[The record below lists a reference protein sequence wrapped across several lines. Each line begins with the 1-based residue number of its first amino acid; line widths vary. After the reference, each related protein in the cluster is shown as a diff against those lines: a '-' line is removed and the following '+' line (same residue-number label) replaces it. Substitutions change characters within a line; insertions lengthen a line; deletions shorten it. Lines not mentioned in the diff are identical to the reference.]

1 MKNTLRRLSALLV
14 ATLVCSTLQA
24 DERGA
29 RKDLFWGAASGAPV
43 RKSQPISRQV
53 YEPKNAR
60 AIDSYEHKI
69 CTYQTIIADHQRSI
83 KKLNLKRAALTKQK
97 SATARSIDRE
107 MKHIDSKIKS
117 HEKKINRLQF
127 KIKDLER
134 KIDRLS

>member
-1 MKNTLRRLSALLV
+1 MKNTLRALSALLI
-14 ATLVCSTLQA
+14 ATLLCGTLQA

-29 RKDLFWGAASGAPV
+29 RKDLFWGTASGVAVGRSRPTSHQV
-43 RKSQPISRQV
+43 HERKNERT
-53 YEPKNAR
+53 
-60 AIDSYEHKI
+60 IDDYEHTI
-69 CTYQTIIADHQRSI
+69 CNYQVLIADHQRSI
-83 KKLNLKRAALTKQK
+83 ERLNLKRASLAKQK
-97 SATARSIDRE
+97 SATTRSINRE